1 MADGFR
7 SLRRSRTDRK
17 IAGVIGGLA
26 QLFDLSSTPLRIAY
40 VLVSILS
47 AAFPGI
53 FVYLLLWVLIPE
65 AEQRPGRSA

>member
-1 MADGFR
+1 MVDAFR

-26 QLFDLSSTPLRIAY
+26 QHFDLGSTPLRIAY

-65 AEQRPGRSA
+65 AEQRPGRTT